1 MTGTPRTDPVKRVPV
16 RFRTSTPA
24 VLELYL
30 ETLGRRKAEMANAN
44 ELIVERTNRRW
55 VAKQLGISY
64 GTFNQLAYGHAPIHS
79 IFKSKL
85 AEFLGLPVEDVF
97 PHGAE
102 RV

>member
-1 MTGTPRTDPVKRVPV
+1 MTGTPRTDPVQRVPV

-30 ETLGRRKAEMANAN
+30 ETLGRRKAEMAHAN

-55 VAKQLGISY
+55 VARQLGISY
-64 GTFNQLAYGHAPIHS
+64 GLLNQTAYGHCS
-79 IFKSKL
+79 INPVFKAKV
-85 AEFLGLPVEDVF
+85 AVFLGLPVEDIF
-97 PHGAE
+97 PNGAE